1 MPSFIYLLNVVLILS
16 FSSVFSD
23 TNERPRAREA
33 GLVVGIFEPGIFNAI
48 TDVEGVKVGHVT
60 KIEGNDIRTGITAII
75 PAPGNLYTHP
85 IPAWIY
91 VGNGYG
97 KMIGET
103 QVREFGEIET
113 PILLT
118 CTLCVWSAANALKEW
133 VYEQPGMG
141 EHTVNPIVGET
152 NDGAVNDMWADPIQ
166 KDEVFM
172 ALKIAHDGPVDEGS
186 I

>member
-75 PAPGNLYTHP
+75 PAPGNL
-85 IPAWIY
+85 
-91 VGNGYG
+91 
-97 KMIGET
+97 
-103 QVREFGEIET
+103 
-113 PILLT
+113 
-118 CTLCVWSAANALKEW
+118 
-133 VYEQPGMG
+133 
-141 EHTVNPIVGET
+141 
-152 NDGAVNDMWADPIQ
+152 
-166 KDEVFM
+166 
-172 ALKIAHDGPVDEGS
+172 
-186 I
+186 